1 MAADVCRKEGLN
13 AAKRQNER
21 LNRGWAHRPGTHTFG
36 MPIINNSHRLSTLN
50 IERAATLIDPVFRDS
65 PQFECEPLSQS
76 LGASLLLKVETLN
89 PLRSFKGR
97 GADFFMHENAA
108 NLAGRTLVCATAGN
122 WGQAM
127 AYVCRARGWPLVVY
141 SATTANP
148 LKVERMRA
156 MGAEVRLHSE
166 DFDTAKEE
174 AWRFCASSSAM
185 FVEDGR
191 EASIAEGAGTIAR
204 ELLAQHQF
212 DTLLLPLGNGA
223 LLNGAGRWIKAHA
236 PGVRVIGVCAE
247 GADAMAVSWKAH
259 RLIERGTVNTIAD
272 GIAVRRPVPEALE
285 DMKGLVDDVLLVSE
299 VAIEHAMRLVFQSA
313 GLVVEPAGVVG
324 VAAVIEHPSLRS
336 ERLAT
341 VLCGSNLTLEQMR
354 RWLY

>member
-1 MAADVCRKEGLN
+1 M
-13 AAKRQNER
+13 
-21 LNRGWAHRPGTHTFG
+21 T
-36 MPIINNSHRLSTLN
+36 IIDAPHRLSIHQ
-50 IERAATLIDPVFRDS
+50 IERAATLIDPVFCNS
-65 PQFECEPLSQS
+65 PQYECEPLSKA

-97 GADFFMHENAA
+97 GADFFMHQNAHT
-108 NLAGRTLVCATAGN
+108 LSGRILVCATAGN

-127 AYVCRARGWPLVVY
+127 AYVCRAREWPLVVY

-174 AWRFCASSSAM
+174 ARRFCEATGAV

-204 ELLAQHQF
+204 ELLAQYEF

-223 LLNGAGRWIKAHA
+223 LLTGAARWIKAHA
-236 PGVRVIGVCAE
+236 PKVRVIGICAE
-247 GADAMAVSWKAH
+247 GADAMAVSWRVQ
-259 RLIERGTVNTIAD
+259 RLIERPSVHTIAD
-272 GIAVRRPVPEALE
+272 GIAVRVPVIEALQ
-285 DMKGLVDDVLLVSE
+285 DMNGLVDDVLLVSE
-299 VAIEHAMRLVFQSA
+299 ASIEQAMRLVFQTA

-324 VAAVIEHPSLRS
+324 VAAVLAHAGLRDR
-336 ERLAT
+336 RLAT
-341 VLCGSNLTLEQMR
+341 VLCGGNLTVEQVG
-354 RWLY
+354 RWLF